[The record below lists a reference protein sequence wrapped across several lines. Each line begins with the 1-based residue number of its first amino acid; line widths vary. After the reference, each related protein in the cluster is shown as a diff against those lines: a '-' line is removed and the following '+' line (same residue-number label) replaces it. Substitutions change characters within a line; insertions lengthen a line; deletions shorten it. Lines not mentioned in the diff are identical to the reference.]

1 MDMCYKISKGHKNIP
16 SHCQDLKLDLYYN
29 IDNIDW
35 LSLWIIDL
43 FI

>member
-1 MDMCYKISKGHKNIP
+1 MDMCYKISKAHKNIP
-16 SHCQDLKLDLYYN
+16 SHCQDLKLDLYY

-35 LSLWIIDL
+35 LSLWITDL